1 MAIEPTR
8 EQAWDL
14 LTAHTKSANL
24 LKHALGVEAAMRKYA
39 CSFGA
44 SEETWGIA
52 GLLHDLDY
60 EEHPSLQEHPFVGVG
75 ILRDLDYPE
84 EVVHAILAHADHT
97 GVPRRNDMDRALYAV
112 DEIVGLI
119 VAVAL
124 IRPAKSLV
132 GLPVKSVTKKL
143 KDKAFCRAIDRGHL
157 RTGAEALGVEMGEH
171 IATVLESL
179 QAIAEPLGLA

>member
-1 MAIEPTR
+1 MVIEPTR
-8 EQAWDL
+8 ERAWDL
-14 LTAHTKSANL
+14 LTRHTRSPNL
-24 LKHALGVEAAMRKYA
+24 LKHALGVEAAMRGYA
-39 CSFGA
+39 LRFGA
-44 SEETWGIA
+44 DEEIWGLA
-52 GLLHDLDY
+52 GLLHDIDY
-60 EEHPSLQEHPFVGVG
+60 EQHPALQEHPFVGAT

-84 EVVHAILAHADHT
+84 PVVHAILAHADHT
-97 GVPRRNDMDRALYAV
+97 GVPRRSDMDRALYAV
-112 DEIVGLI
+112 DELVGFI

-157 RTGAEALGVEMGEH
+157 RQGAEDLGVEMGDH
-171 IATVLESL
+171 IATVLQSL